1 MDRRLKNG
9 LAWAGVVLVCAIP
22 AADWLTQQFSA
33 PKAANVSVA
42 PTEAASTPAPAATP
56 EVTQTA
62 AAAEPVAPVPAA
74 AKPRKMP
81 SYISDAGDGET
92 IEDVAA
98 TTPRPAAP
106 VATPAAPKPE
116 TAQQQPPRVVPGA
129 TPPANDV
136 AATEPKVVIDAP
148 ADRGTSNVPA
158 PVRDVASV
166 TVPNGAVFSPDIIAP
181 IPMPASMRPATR
193 PVDPVRTGNV
203 VPPDN
208 AMTPVNGAGY
218 GSDDEV
224 ISRDDIITAED
235 LEDWESGPLS
245 EFLAR
250 RQNQAGNSAPRSRY
264 APPTESDYDPNGFF
278 LSDGPNVDR
287 RPPADIIYPY
297 GGY

>member
-42 PTEAASTPAPAATP
+42 TTDAATAPAPSAKPA
-56 EVTQTA
+56 VTET
-62 AAAEPVAPVPAA
+62 AAAEPVAPAPT
-74 AKPRKMP
+74 KPRKMP
-81 SYISDAGDGET
+81 SYISDAGEGDT
-92 IEDVAA
+92 IEAVAGTNPKPA
-98 TTPRPAAP
+98 AAAPKPTTP
-106 VATPAAPKPE
+106 APKPE
-116 TAQQQPPRVVPGA
+116 TAQQPPRVVPGA
-129 TPPANDV
+129 TPPANEV
-136 AATEPKVVIDAP
+136 AATEPKVVINAP

-181 IPMPASMRPATR
+181 IPMPASMRPSTR

-203 VPPDN
+203 VPPVN
-208 AMTPVNGAGY
+208 NTMVPVNGAGY
-218 GSDDEV
+218 GPDDEV

-245 EFLAR
+245 EFLAQ
-250 RQNQAGNSAPRSRY
+250 RQNQAGNNAPRSRY
-264 APPTESDYDPNGFF
+264 APQAESDYDPNGFF

-287 RPPADIIYPY
+287 RPPADIVYPY